1 MYTDDQIFGL
11 LRTYIKKKA
20 LLTASIASGSEEK
33 RDTGLVAGHAY
44 SILDAKRFNKGKQTL
59 LKLRNP
65 WGSFEWKGAWSDHAP
80 EWDKNPTIKKL
91 CKHVA
96 ADDGTFWISLEDFV
110 QQFDNVDV
118 CQRSKVRGSGLHDLG
133 TQP

>member
-1 MYTDDQIFGL
+1 MQ
-11 LRTYIKKKA
+11 
-20 LLTASIASGSEEK
+20 
-33 RDTGLVAGHAY
+33 VAGHAY

-80 EWDKNPTIKKL
+80 EWDKHPTIKKL

-118 CQRSKVRGSGLHDLG
+118 CQRSKGLHDLYIDLHENDG
-133 TQP
+133 CLPHCSGPTKGCTWGCCKFW

>member
-65 WGSFEWKGAWSDHAP
+65 WGRLGP
-80 EWDKNPTIKKL
+80 NPNPNPDPNPDPDPNPNPNPNPYPNPYPKPNSEPNPHPT
-91 CKHVA
+91 HSQEMPA
-96 ADDGTFWISLEDFV
+96 RV
-110 QQFDNVDV
+110 Q
-118 CQRSKVRGSGLHDLG
+118 RA
-133 TQP
+133 

>member
-96 ADDGTFWISLEDFV
+96 ADDGAPVGSRTRSPAYPNPNPNPTF
-110 QQFDNVDV
+110 
-118 CQRSKVRGSGLHDLG
+118 
-133 TQP
+133 